1 LVVPR
6 MVSFTSLRCLRWLI
20 PFPRVFPPAPLRSL
34 PPKVGWAGRLDT
46 AWCLRREVVARRWS
60 LLGWLRGPTL
70 VSGSAW
76 RRLGGRGL
84 SLEDPGAWGLSW
96 EDPGARMVSLTSLRC
111 LRWLVSF
118 PGVFPIGVDT
128 AWCLRAVP
136 CLRRLLTWRPGLVLV
151 AGSAGWRLG
160 GRGLPAEVPGYCGAR
175 VSLCRPGT
183 SWLGGHASLPAVR
196 VLLVA
201 WDHRGVL
208 QVLSCRGQGS

>member
-1 LVVPR
+1 MPR
-6 MVSFTSLRCLRWLI
+6 IISFTSLRCLRWLV
-20 PFPRVFPPAPLRSL
+20 PFPIG
-34 PPKVGWAGRLDT
+34 VGI
-46 AWCLRREVVARRWS
+46 AWCLRKEVTARCWS
-60 LLGWLRGPTL
+60 LLRWLRGPTL
-70 VSGSAW
+70 VSGSAC

-84 SLEDPGAWGLSW
+84 PLEDSGAWELPL

-118 PGVFPIGVDT
+118 PRVFPIGVDT